1 MKPFDAHRTL
11 WYSGLHFLEV
21 AMRLR
26 EFLRNNNIKDL
37 EKIGVYARQHPKYP
51 NLWQFTY
58 DQIESDKH
66 KSNPLVIESR
76 GVILDRDNDWVAVAR
91 PFDRFYNFG
100 ESCAATVDWMTS
112 AVEEKV
118 DGSLCIVYYYGG
130 KWNVATKGSPDASG
144 NVGIN
149 DFTFA
154 DLFWTVATKQGVYD
168 FLNDRANTLN
178 TYLFELTSPYNK
190 VVVYYPE
197 SKLTLLGV
205 RCAATGKE
213 FGVANWEDEPRVNV
227 VKSYSFSSMEEMVAF
242 AKNINGAEGEGFV
255 VCDGNY
261 NRVKVKSENYLALAH
276 LKEGFGPR
284 RVLEIIRNAE
294 TEEFQKYVDSFPEMK
309 PLFDEVKTKYNELV
323 LTLEADYAKIANI
336 PSQKDFA
343 FEALKTKV
351 SGAMFEVRK
360 HGVSFQKYLAEM
372 NIKSLANVL
381 GLKDI
386 EIKIE

>member
-1 MKPFDAHRTL
+1 
-11 WYSGLHFLEV
+11 
-21 AMRLR
+21 MRLR
-26 EFLRNNNIKDL
+26 EFLKNNDIKDL
-37 EKIGVYARQHPKYP
+37 EKIGVYAKQHPKYP

-76 GVILDRDNDWVAVAR
+76 GVILDKDNDWVPVAR

-100 ESCAATVDWMTS
+100 ESCAATVDWYTS
-112 AVEEKV
+112 SVYEKV
-118 DGSLCIVYYYGG
+118 DGSLCIVYYYDG

-149 DFTFA
+149 NFTFA

-168 FLNDRANTLN
+168 FLTERANPLN

-205 RCAATGKE
+205 RDTATGKE
-213 FGVANWEDEPRVNV
+213 FSVDNWDDDSRVNV
-227 VKSYSFSSMEEMVAF
+227 VGWYNFSSMEQMVEF
-242 AKNINGAEGEGFV
+242 AKKINGAEGEGFV
-255 VCDGNY
+255 VCDENF

-309 PLFDEVKTKYNELV
+309 PLFDEVRAKYNELV
-323 LTLEADYAKIANI
+323 LTLEADYVKIANI
-336 PSQKDFA
+336 ASQKDFA
-343 FEALKTKV
+343 FEALKTRV

-360 HGVSFQKYLAEM
+360 RGISFPKYLAEM
-372 NIKSLANVL
+372 NIKSLVNIL

-386 EIKIE
+386 ELKIE

>member
-1 MKPFDAHRTL
+1 MH
-11 WYSGLHFLEV
+11 
-21 AMRLR
+21 LR
-26 EFLRNNNIKDL
+26 EFLKNNDIKDL
-37 EKIGVYARQHPKYP
+37 EKIGVYAKQHPKYP

-76 GVILDRDNDWVAVAR
+76 GVILDKDNDWMVVAR

-100 ESCAATVDWMTS
+100 ESCAATVDWITS
-112 AVEEKV
+112 TVEEKV

-149 DFTFA
+149 NFTFA
-154 DLFWTVATKQGVYD
+154 DLFWTIATKQGVYD
-168 FLNDRANTLN
+168 FLNDKANKLN

-190 VVVYYPE
+190 VVVYYPD
-197 SKLTLLGV
+197 STLTLLGV

-213 FGVANWEDEPRVNV
+213 FDISYWDEDPRLNV
-227 VKSYSFSSMEEMVAF
+227 VRWYSFSSMEQIVEF
-242 AKNINGAEGEGFV
+242 AKNINGTEGEGFV
-255 VCDGNY
+255 VRDENH

-294 TEEFQKYVDSFPEMK
+294 TEEFQKYVNSFPEMK

-323 LTLEADYAKIANI
+323 LTLESQYDSIKGIQ
-336 PSQKDFA
+336 SQKDFA

-360 HGVSFQKYLAEM
+360 RGITFQKYLAEM
-372 NIKSLANVL
+372 NIKSLVNVL

-386 EIKIE
+386 ELKIE